1 MNTPNLNTKARKSNK
16 FDVIVIGSGM
26 TGGWAAKEFS
36 EAGFD
41 TLVLER
47 GRDVKHIE
55 DYPTAHTEQWEFP
68 HRNTINPKVIKEN
81 PVVSRCYAF
90 REATEHFFVKD
101 KDHPYVQKKPFD
113 WIRGYQVGGKS
124 LLWAR
129 QVQRWAKF
137 DFEANAKDGHGV
149 DWPVRYEDL
158 APWYSYVEKY
168 AGISGNKDG
177 LPQVPD
183 GDFLPPMDMNCLEE
197 HLVNEIDKTYP
208 DRKVIMSRTAN
219 LSRPHNGRICMYRSR
234 CERGC
239 PYGGY
244 FSANSTTIP
253 DALATGNMTL
263 RPHSVVHSIIFDEE
277 KGKAT
282 GVRVIDANT
291 KESQEF
297 YADVIFVNA
306 STMNTNLIL
315 MNSKSDRFPNGLGN
329 DSGMLGHYMTFHNY
343 RIRISGE
350 YDGFKDKYYFGHRP
364 AGLYVPRFRN
374 FGNDQQ
380 NDFLRGY
387 AFSFGTGRGIG
398 NLDKNKEP
406 IGKDFKDQITQLG
419 GWSVGMTGMG
429 EVLPR
434 FENKVSLSKSK
445 TDEWGIPLIEMDINY
460 SNNEEK
466 MCEDIK
472 VAGAEMLEAAGVKNI
487 SVVDSEQ
494 APGLD
499 IHEMGGVQMGKDPK
513 TSLLNKWNQIHEC
526 KNVFVTDGAA
536 MSSSACQN
544 PSITFMAFTV
554 RAADYA
560 IKEMK
565 KGNL

>member
-1 MNTPNLNTKARKSNK
+1 MNAPNLNTKSRKSNT

-68 HRNTINPKVIKEN
+68 YRNTLNPKLVREN

-90 REATEHFFVKD
+90 REATQHFFVKD
-101 KDHPYVQKKPFD
+101 KEHPYVQKKPFD

-129 QVQRWAKF
+129 QVQRWAAF
-137 DFEANAKDGHGV
+137 DFEANAKDGHGI

-183 GDFLPPMDMNCLEE
+183 GEFLPPMDMNCVEE
-197 HLVNEIDKTYP
+197 HLIKEIDRVYP
-208 DRKVIMSRTAN
+208 KRKVIMSRTAN
-219 LSRPHNGRICMYRSR
+219 LSRPHNGRVCMYRSR

-253 DALATGNMTL
+253 DAIASGNMTL
-263 RPHSVVHSIIFDEE
+263 RPYSVVHSIIYDEE
-277 KGKAT
+277 KGRAT
-282 GVRVIDANT
+282 GVRVIDANS
-291 KESQEF
+291 KETQEF
-297 YADVIFVNA
+297 YANVIFLNA
-306 STMNTNLIL
+306 STLNTNLIL
-315 MNSKSDRFPNGLGN
+315 LNSKSNRFPNGLGN
-329 DSGMLGHYMTFHNY
+329 DSGLLGHYMTFHNY
-343 RIRISGE
+343 RIRISGIL
-350 YDGFKDKYYFGHRP
+350 DGFRDKYYYGHRP

-374 FGNDQQ
+374 FGTDIQ
-380 NDFLRGY
+380 NEFLRGY
-387 AFSFGTGRGIG
+387 AFSFGTSRSIG
-398 NLDKNKEP
+398 NMDAQKAAFGE
-406 IGKDFKDQITQLG
+406 DFKKQITELG
-419 GWSVGMTGMG
+419 PWKVGMTGMG

-434 FENKVSLSKSK
+434 FENKVSLSKTK
-445 TDEWGIPLIEMDINY
+445 QDEWDIPLIEADIDY
-460 SNNEEK
+460 AENEEK
-466 MCEDIK
+466 MCKDIK
-472 VAGAEMLEAAGVKNI
+472 TTGAEMLEAAGAKNI
-487 SVVDSEQ
+487 EVNDSEQ

-499 IHEMGGVQMGKDPK
+499 IHEMGGVQMGRDPK
-513 TSLLNKWNQIHEC
+513 TSLLNKWNQLHHC

-536 MSSSACQN
+536 MASSACQN